1 VLDMGSGMPH
11 TLVMPADNATVI
23 LDTTD
28 PDFNDDDEVVDP
40 ADPYRMSELIP
51 PTYRARPAE
60 PEVTALD
67 ARIARQAIDASFK
80 LDSFER
86 QLTRTARPAGGQR

>member
-1 VLDMGSGMPH
+1 MSR
-11 TLVMPADNATVI
+11 DNATVI

-28 PDFNDDDEVVDP
+28 PDFGDDDEVVDP

-51 PTYRARPAE
+51 PTYRAKPVE
-60 PEVTALD
+60 PEVAALD
-67 ARIARQAIDASFK
+67 ARIARQAVDAAFK

-86 QLTRTARPAGGQR
+86 QLARAARGGRR